1 MSRFLYESALITPGC
16 RVAVPFPFMA
26 KHESSLPHWIQTL
39 LVGAGR
45 SLTTPITTVGLE
57 TAGDWAAALSRIY
70 PRLQPSRFR
79 RAEENLRIAF
89 PEWDD
94 ARIHDVA
101 QRCYEHLFR
110 LAVEM
115 LYVPRLINP
124 DGYARHLHFGAIA
137 PGLRRLLSNKPVIL
151 ISGHCGNWELIGYA
165 ISMLGFPMH
174 AVYRPFDLRPLDEWV
189 REARARRGLMLVSKF
204 GAVRALPPVL
214 KAGQPVGLVADQS
227 GGDRGIFVPFF
238 GRLTSTYKSIGLLA
252 LQTNAQLVCGVAR
265 RLAPGEAPPPGGRW
279 MPATN
284 DDHPGKGSA
293 GLSYGVELVDQFGPD
308 DWNGRSDR
316 LFYITARYRR
326 AIESMIR
333 KSPDQYFWMHRIWRS
348 RPAHERLKKPFP
360 PALREKM
367 LALPWM
373 TVEEVDKIQDQ
384 SERDSA

>member
-1 MSRFLYESALITPGC
+1 
-16 RVAVPFPFMA
+16 MA
-26 KHESSLPHWIQTL
+26 KHESRLPHWIQTL

-45 SLTTPITTVGLE
+45 SVTTPLGAVGLE
-57 TAGDWAAALSRIY
+57 TAGDWAAALARIY

-79 RAEENLRIAF
+79 RAEENLRLAF
-89 PEWDD
+89 PEWDE
-94 ARIHDVA
+94 ARIHACA
-101 QRCYEHLFR
+101 QGCYEHLFR
-110 LAVEM
+110 LGVEM

-124 DGYARHLHFGAIA
+124 DGFARHLHFGAVA
-137 PGLRRLLSNKPVIL
+137 PALRRLLSKEPVIL

-252 LQTNAQLVCGVAR
+252 LQTNAHLVCGVAR
-265 RLAPGEAPPPGGRW
+265 RLRPGEAPPPGGRW
-279 MPATN
+279 IPAEAGGGGVS
-284 DDHPGKGSA
+284 DGLSDHQEHAA
-293 GLSYGVELVDQFGPD
+293 GLSYGVELIDQFGPS
-308 DWNGRSDR
+308 DWEGRPDR

-326 AIESMIR
+326 AIEAMIR
-333 KSPDQYFWMHRIWRS
+333 RSPEQYFWMHRIWRS
-348 RPAHERLKKPFP
+348 RPAHERLGKPFP
-360 PALREKM
+360 PALREK
-367 LALPWM
+367 LLSLPWM
-373 TVEEVDKIQDQ
+373 TEAEVDAIQAR
-384 SERDSA
+384 SERDTVAPEQGAA